1 LPVVLRTGDGRTLE
15 GIIDV
20 AYLQGDGW
28 TILDFK
34 TDADFGPKRLHYERQ
49 LRWYA
54 LALNRL
60 TGLPVAA
67 NLLGI

>member
-1 LPVVLRTGDGRTLE
+1 MRTDDGRTLE
-15 GIIDV
+15 GIIDL
-20 AYLQGDGW
+20 AYLEGQRW

-54 LALNRL
+54 LALGRL
-60 TGLPVAA
+60 TGLPVTA